1 MYTLS
6 FLKVN
11 NLISCS
17 SIRVTYIDQ
26 TSNASI
32 VRRVI
37 CIIHFKPI
45 KIDNYELT
53 NHSVGRSYK
62 IIKVVWSHLPP
73 IVSLVQSVQNS

>member
-11 NLISCS
+11 NLILCL

-26 TSNASI
+26 PLDASI
-32 VRRVI
+32 VRRLI
-37 CIIHFKPI
+37 CTINFKPI
-45 KIDNYELT
+45 RIENYELT

-62 IIKVVWSHLPP
+62 IIQYLSKTTHIKNILEG
-73 IVSLVQSVQNS
+73 